1 MDLAG
6 KISGCNWTVAGTSA
20 RKSDGF
26 GCQINTNIAG
36 PEGNI
41 ARGFAHDQTFRTPQ
55 EAVQWRHKK
64 VNEDE
69 SQDRGV
75 TCPGGR

>member
-20 RKSDGF
+20 RK
-26 GCQINTNIAG
+26 INTNTAG
-36 PEGNI
+36 PEGDI
-41 ARGFAHDQTFRTPQ
+41 AREFVHDPTFRTPQ
-55 EAVQWRHKK
+55 EAVQRRNKK

-75 TCPGGR
+75 TCPGRR